1 MEIQRNAPNLSG
13 AKPCP
18 SCQTPIARDAVLCTH
33 CGYDFATGQ
42 KARGPG
48 LPWKKHLWVPLLGA
62 GIVFLA
68 LNAVQRGKSDPAAQ
82 APTKQPAPPKATA
95 FEPAALDKHSA
106 PNAREIFEAKKILAE
121 ETFRR
126 QLDAQEPPYALNE
139 PVELRR
145 VNGFIDKGTLMGFS
159 GDGTNRVAIVAA
171 ARGEIGVPLVALD
184 PSSRRRVDA
193 EFREAFIRHVLSTS
207 NPAASGDKP
216 EI

>member
-18 SCQTPIARDAVLCTH
+18 GCQAPIARDAVLCIH
-33 CGYDFATGQ
+33 CGYDLATGK

-48 LPWKKHLWVPLLGA
+48 LPWKKYLWVPLLGA
-62 GIVFLA
+62 GIFFLG

-82 APTKQPAPPKATA
+82 APAESAAPPRVDDS
-95 FEPAALDKHSA
+95 EPAALDKHSA
-106 PNAREIFEAKKILAE
+106 PNAREIFEAKKVLAE

-145 VNGFIDKGTLMGFS
+145 ANGFIDKGTLMGFS

-184 PSSRRRVDA
+184 PSSRRRLDPDY
-193 EFREAFIRHVLSTS
+193 REAFIRHVLSTQPS
-207 NPAASGDKP
+207 Q
-216 EI
+216 E